1 MRWGITLPLDGVPL
15 AAHREV
21 VAEAESLGYTDAW
34 TAEVDGTDAFVPA
47 ATALC
52 WGQNIRVGTAIAN
65 VYARGPAIL
74 AQTAMALSELAPGRF
89 CLGIGASTQVIVE
102 RWNGRKMERPLAYV
116 REMVRFLR
124 QVMAGE
130 RASSELLGVQG
141 FRLSRRLAEPPPI
154 FIAALREGMLRRAE
168 EVAEGVISNWL
179 APGDVPRVVGTAREG
194 ARRAGRDPEA
204 LEVACRIFVLPPLPD
219 SVLRAVGR
227 RLAVVYLTAPVYAA
241 FHQWL
246 GRGEQIRPVL
256 EAWQAGER
264 QQAAEIV
271 PDRLLEEL
279 LVFGSRQECL
289 DKILAYCHNG
299 VTVPV
304 LQFIVPGEDPAQ
316 RGQMTRRMLS
326 ELARP

>member
-1 MRWGITLPLDGVPL
+1 MRWGITLPLEGVPL
-15 AAHREV
+15 SAHREV
-21 VAEAESLGYTDAW
+21 VREAESLGYTDAW
-34 TAEVDGTDAFVPA
+34 TAEVDGSDAFVPA

-52 WGQNIRVGTAIAN
+52 WGESIRVGTAIAN
-65 VYARGPAIL
+65 VYGRGPAIL

-130 RASSELLGVQG
+130 RGTSELLGVQG

-154 FIAALREGMLRRAE
+154 FVAALRRGMLRLAG
-168 EVAEGVISNWL
+168 EVADGVIINWL
-179 APGDVPRVVGTAREG
+179 APGDVPRVVAEAREA
-194 ARRAGRDPEA
+194 ARQAGRDPEA
-204 LEVACRIFVLPPLPD
+204 LEVACRIFVMPPLPD
-219 SVLRAVGR
+219 SVLRAVGKR
-227 RLAVVYLTAPVYAA
+227 MAVVYLTSPVYAA
-241 FHQWL
+241 FHEWL
-246 GRGEQIRPVL
+246 GRGEQIRPVV

-264 QQAAEIV
+264 QQAAEMV

-279 LVFGSRQECL
+279 LVFGSRQECV
-289 DKILAYCHNG
+289 DKIVEYCRNG

-304 LQFIVPGEDPAQ
+304 LQLVAPGDDSAQ
-316 RGQMTRRMLS
+316 RGELARKMLR